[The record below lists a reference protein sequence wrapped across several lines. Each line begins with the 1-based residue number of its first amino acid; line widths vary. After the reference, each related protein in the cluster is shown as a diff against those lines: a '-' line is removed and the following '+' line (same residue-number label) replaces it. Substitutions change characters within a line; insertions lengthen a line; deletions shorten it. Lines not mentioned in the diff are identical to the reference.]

1 MTNPA
6 KLTAERFGR
15 VPKCYLATTKDL
27 VVSPALQQRMMQE
40 AGIQHSFKIDS
51 GHASYITR
59 PDDVVEAIID
69 GAKM

>member
-1 MTNPA
+1 VFF
-6 KLTAERFGR
+6 LFGR
-15 VPKCYLATTKDL
+15 AK
-27 VVSPALQQRMMQE
+27 
-40 AGIQHSFKIDS
+40 HSFKIDS